1 MGMDRESRT
10 TGTGTGIGT
19 GTCPGTGPGT
29 GTAAGPPACDG
40 TPVGEHGACLAH
52 LTDADRAAHLASLTP
67 GADVDH
73 RGTPFT
79 QELLTA
85 LLTALRDP
93 AIRRPRIGTARFDG
107 ARFAGG
113 ADFGGA
119 CFTGDAWFSGARFAG
134 DMSLSG
140 AEFAADAWFQGARF
154 AGTAGF
160 GAAQFRGSA
169 WFHDTRFGGD
179 GWFGSSRFHGAC
191 WFTGARFRGRARFGA
206 ARFAGDARFNDTR
219 FQGDAYFTVTRF
231 SGAAGFDGTEF
242 RGSAGF
248 GGAQFSGQ
256 TLFHGARFAG
266 NARFDMARFDEAPV
280 LGPLTCADTLVL
292 SGAVFAAPVVVEAA
306 VTKAVC
312 VRTRWSSTA
321 TLRLRYA
328 VVDLTDAVL
337 EYPLTVAAV
346 PALFTA
352 PEGGTVPEAELP
364 DGDPAVRILSLTG
377 ADAAHLTLNDV
388 DLTACRFSGTLHL
401 DQLRLEGRCVFGR
414 SPAGRTGILPRRWAR
429 RSTLVEEHHWRA
441 GRESGRRPGPHGWE
455 PPPDGTR
462 PPEPAALAV
471 LYRQLRKSLEDG
483 KNEPDAADFYY
494 GEMEMRR
501 HDPTRAP
508 AERRLLT
515 TYWALSGYGLRASR
529 AVCWL
534 LGAISVTV
542 LTLMLWGI
550 PAAGPEPGQAA
561 GPDRESAQP
570 AAEPAAEPAAPDGPL
585 AERLTTERWEKSV
598 RVAVNSVVFRSAEAE
613 LTTAGVYIEMASRL
627 TEPLLLGLAVLAVR
641 GRVKR

>member
-1 MGMDRESRT
+1 M
-10 TGTGTGIGT
+10 GTGTV
-19 GTCPGTGPGT
+19 
-29 GTAAGPPACDG
+29 AGSPRCEG

-52 LTDADRAAHLASLTP
+52 LTDTDRTAYLASLTP

-79 QELLTA
+79 RELLTA

-107 ARFAGG
+107 ALFAGG

-119 CFTGDAWFSGARFAG
+119 HFTGDAWFSGARFAG

-140 AEFAADAWFQGARF
+140 AEFAADTWFQGAHF

-169 WFHDTRFGGD
+169 WFHDTRFAAD
-179 GWFGSSRFHGAC
+179 GWFGNARFHGAC
-191 WFTGARFRGRARFGA
+191 WFSGALFRGRARFGA
-206 ARFAGDARFNDTR
+206 ARFTGDARFNDAR
-219 FQGDAYFTVTRF
+219 FHGDAYFTVTRF

-248 GGAQFSGQ
+248 GGARFAGQ

-266 NARFDMARFDEAPV
+266 NARFDMARFEDAPV

-292 SGAVFAAPVVVEAA
+292 SGAVFGAPVVIEAA
-306 VTKAVC
+306 AGKAVC
-312 VRTRWSSTA
+312 VRTRWASTG

-328 VVDLTDAVL
+328 GVDLTDAVL

-346 PALFTA
+346 PAPFTA
-352 PEGGTVPEAELP
+352 PEGGTVAETELP
-364 DGDPAVRILSLTG
+364 DGAPAVRILALTG

-388 DLTACRFSGTLHL
+388 DLSACRFSGTLHL
-401 DQLRLEGRCVFGR
+401 DQLRLEGRCDFGESPSGRR
-414 SPAGRTGILPRRWAR
+414 SGGPPRRWAR

-441 GRESGRRPGPHGWE
+441 RRESDRRPGRPHGWV
-455 PPPDGTR
+455 PPPEGT
-462 PPEPAALAV
+462 PPPGPATLAV

-501 HDPTRAP
+501 HDPTRAS

-550 PAAGPEPGQAA
+550 PAGAPEPERTA

-570 AAEPAAEPAAPDGPL
+570 AAEPAAEPMAPDGSLP
-585 AERLTTERWEKSV
+585 ERLTAERWEKSV
-598 RVAVNSVVFRSAEAE
+598 RVAINSVVFRSAEAE